1 MKLLLASKFFFLLL
15 LCSTIHSQEYINVR
29 KLPIPNCNGKYWR
42 EFTEGKHNILV
53 LPDNPSEASKFYKM
67 CSYLLKDRA
76 DSLIR
81 KESELS
87 AKDVEQALWIN
98 GMIED
103 FKDWDKFNL
112 PFKKIKGGFSFN
124 GKEYTNKDDG
134 FFYISPNRIVY
145 SGNSPEIMWKPQTT
159 FASIYRYMIF
169 ENGLLSKLAVSD
181 SEVIDIKKIR
191 ETNYNRKTT
200 KYYNVYTDK
209 HLKDIE
215 EPDSIVYDICKK
227 LELNPPDSKINAFI
241 HDDPNATRLFANF
254 FFMKGCDTLPYEDK
268 FGTVQLDGIQITRD
282 DFGLL
287 KHETFHILW
296 DSIVGRPENSNSF
309 FLEGIQKYFEY
320 INDTPNFTNS
330 LKVQSKHLDYDM
342 TELVNTG
349 ESFWRT
355 PLEENH
361 PIAYELSGLFVK
373 YLIDS
378 HGLNTYKK
386 FCIQKDLKKAF
397 IKYYNAEDHQVIS
410 SYKDWVRNAIHNM
423 L

>member
-1 MKLLLASKFFFLLL
+1 
-15 LCSTIHSQEYINVR
+15 
-29 KLPIPNCNGKYWR
+29 
-42 EFTEGKHNILV
+42 
-53 LPDNPSEASKFYKM
+53 
-67 CSYLLKDRA
+67 
-76 DSLIR
+76 
-81 KESELS
+81 
-87 AKDVEQALWIN
+87 
-98 GMIED
+98 
-103 FKDWDKFNL
+103 
-112 PFKKIKGGFSFN
+112 
-124 GKEYTNKDDG
+124 
-134 FFYISPNRIVY
+134 
-145 SGNSPEIMWKPQTT
+145 
-159 FASIYRYMIF
+159 
-169 ENGLLSKLAVSD
+169 
-181 SEVIDIKKIR
+181 
-191 ETNYNRKTT
+191 
-200 KYYNVYTDK
+200 
-209 HLKDIE
+209 
-215 EPDSIVYDICKK
+215 PDSNIH
-227 LELNPPDSKINAFI
+227 AFI
-241 HDDPNATRLFANF
+241 HDDPHATRLFANI
-254 FFMKGCDTLPYEDK
+254 FFMTVCDTLPYVDK

-397 IKYYNAEDHQVIS
+397 IEYYNAEDHQVIS